1 MDHVIAP
8 LDADHV
14 DAATRL
20 ATEVADALSID
31 PACATSG
38 LHITVAS
45 YTGLA
50 PADASR
56 ALAHLAG
63 TVAPLTVRAH
73 GYGVFTG
80 DGHSDLSLH
89 VMVVRTTA
97 LDHLHGRVHSA
108 LCEAGATM
116 DGLTRPEVWT
126 PHITLLD
133 RQLDPTLLGRAVE
146 LLARRPHRSWSVPI
160 GSLAIST
167 GRPARA
173 LATPVLLTGTDPPG
187 GAG

>member
-1 MDHVIAP
+1 VDHVIVP
-8 LDADHV
+8 LDLDHV
-14 DAATRL
+14 EAATRL
-20 ATEVADALSID
+20 ATEIASVLAIDA
-31 PACATSG
+31 ACATSG
-38 LHITVAS
+38 LHITMAS

-50 PADASR
+50 PAIAGR
-56 ALAHLAG
+56 VLARVAG
-63 TVAPLTVRAH
+63 SVAPLTVRAH

-89 VMVVRTTA
+89 VIVVRTTA
-97 LDHLHGRVHSA
+97 LDRLHGLVHAGLSK
-108 LCEAGATM
+108 AGAVM

-133 RQLDPTLLGRAVE
+133 RQLDPALLGRAVE

-160 GSLAIST
+160 SSLALST

-173 LATPVLLTGTDPPG
+173 LATPVLLTGTEPPG
-187 GAG
+187 GDG

>member
-8 LDADHV
+8 LDPDHV
-14 DAATRL
+14 AAAGRL
-20 ATEVADALSID
+20 STDLAASLSMD

-38 LHITVAS
+38 LHITLVS
-45 YTGLA
+45 YRDLA
-50 PADASR
+50 PAAAGR
-56 ALAHLAG
+56 AVAQVAG
-63 TVAPLTVRAH
+63 TVGPLTVRAH

-89 VMVVRTTA
+89 VVVVRSTA
-97 LDHLHGRVHSA
+97 LDRLHARVHSA
-108 LCEAGATM
+108 LSDAGATM
-116 DGLTRPEVWT
+116 DGLTRPDVWT

-133 RQLDPTLLGRAVE
+133 RQLDPVLLGRAVE

-167 GRPARA
+167 GRPAHA
-173 LATPVLLTGTDPPG
+173 IATPVLLTGHEPRTSER
-187 GAG
+187 